1 MTLGCYLFVVSFFV
15 LGGFCLY
22 FVGNKL
28 LSHSNN
34 KKTAKKTFPVLCI
47 GLTLAGV
54 IFVTY
59 AFFYCRSVNVK
70 MLRCCSV
77 GIIANKSQ

>member
-1 MTLGCYLFVVSFFV
+1 MSLEYYLFAVSFYV

-28 LSHSNN
+28 LSHLND
-34 KKTAKKTFPVLCI
+34 KKTANKLFPFLCI

-54 IFVTY
+54 ILVNY
-59 AFFYCRSVNVK
+59 AFYCQSFDVK
-70 MLRCCSV
+70 VTQYLLCP
-77 GIIANKSQ
+77 K